1 MEQCVDMDGN
11 NEGEEKEESNLDLS
25 TSGNDIENIEDDLD
39 SHSSG
44 SSTSLNY
51 DIQRIRNISS
61 QLSMNRHMMNRHMTN
76 NEAQTLN
83 VSRSPRS

>member
-11 NEGEEKEESNLDLS
+11 NEGDEKEASNIDLS

-44 SSTSLNY
+44 SSKSLNY

-76 NEAQTLN
+76 SEAQTLSAN
-83 VSRSPRS
+83 RSPRS